1 MYRLQMI
8 VLVRSLSRAVCFRTN
23 EQRGMFLKKL
33 WCCIV
38 GRVQQ
43 DYLVLSTD
51 LKTLISHH
59 KEFEADV
66 SGVSPSSSFTLTKG

>member
-1 MYRLQMI
+1 MRAYMYVQATDDSTGQ
-8 VLVRSLSRAVCFRTN
+8 VFVESSLFQAN

-51 LKTLISHH
+51 LKKLISHH
-59 KEFEADV
+59 KEFR
-66 SGVSPSSSFTLTKG
+66 SRRFGR